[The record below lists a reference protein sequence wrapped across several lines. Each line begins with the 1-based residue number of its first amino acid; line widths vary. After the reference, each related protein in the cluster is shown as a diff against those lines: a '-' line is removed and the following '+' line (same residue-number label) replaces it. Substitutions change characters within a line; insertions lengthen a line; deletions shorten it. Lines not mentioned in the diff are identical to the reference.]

1 MKAVPYDQRNEGYRK
16 ALYLGAP
23 EGPLHAVINSCNPSV
38 KVRTI
43 RLVLKLTS
51 HFSLLHLRQIHVACV
66 MLVPIRAVW
75 KLYF

>member
-1 MKAVPYDQRNEGYRK
+1 MPRSPR
-16 ALYLGAP
+16 
-23 EGPLHAVINSCNPSV
+23 GPLHGIINSCNPSV

-51 HFSLLHLRQIHVACV
+51 SHFSLLHLRWIHIACV

-75 KLYF
+75 KLLFLV